1 MLVKSF
7 NVIACALSNSD
18 SREMFKLRS
27 VFWGQPCR
35 LRQLSQQ
42 TVYFFSF
49 SLAKLRSYFY
59 LLKDKIFS
67 HIYISLQALRPQR
80 HHHSN
85 GWRHTVPVSPKL
97 AVFFRVY
104 VSGCRVL
111 VFLFICFYDTCILNV
126 FRTNKVYCVWASK
139 TACLFL
145 WLFI

>member
-7 NVIACALSNSD
+7 NVIACALSNGD

-27 VFWGQPCR
+27 VFWVSLADSDNSASKR
-35 LRQLSQQ
+35 
-42 TVYFFSF
+42 YFFSF

-126 FRTNKVYCVWASK
+126 FLTNKVYCVWASK
-139 TACLFL
+139 TECLFL
-145 WLFI
+145 CLFI